1 MRIGERNEGNVEN
14 KGGNRRN
21 GMEKW
26 VWGISVG
33 MRGIWVEMQKL
44 WGIRVEMQGI
54 KVETEV

>member
-1 MRIGERNEGNVEN
+1 MRTGERNEGNVEN
-14 KGGNRRN
+14 KGRNRRN
-21 GMEKW
+21 GMEKR

-44 WGIRVEMQGI
+44 WRIRVEMQGI

>member
-1 MRIGERNEGNVEN
+1 MEN

-21 GMEKW
+21 GMEKR
-26 VWGISVG
+26 VWGISAG
-33 MRGIWVEMQKL
+33 MRGIWVEIQKM